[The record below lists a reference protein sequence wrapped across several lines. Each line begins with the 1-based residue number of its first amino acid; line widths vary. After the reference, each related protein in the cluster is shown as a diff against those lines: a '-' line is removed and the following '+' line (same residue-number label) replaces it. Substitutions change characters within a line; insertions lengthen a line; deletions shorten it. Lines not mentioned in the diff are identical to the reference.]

1 MRRLWT
7 WLLCLSLLMGLLP
20 VLPVEASESLE
31 QQLALLLQEH
41 DISKEDLSLS
51 FYDTGDGE
59 SFRLA
64 SDRMIPAGKLW
75 MLPLHMY
82 FCEQESLGVYETTH
96 EVLEEEFRIN
106 GLTLKECRYQS
117 LALGK
122 EEVAASM
129 RDHLGGNQNFKV
141 LVNEAFG
148 HLDQA
153 LLTQDYLSGN
163 SFSAD
168 FWMNCLRELTD
179 HPEIYDDLSRNYSMI
194 QTKDALAG
202 FSRSSTVFQ
211 ICGEEAG
218 WLTAIAKVWAGSPYL
233 LAVSVPAEEGAKDF
247 LADLNDLAYGYVF
260 QKEGSSQATLPS
272 SEPHD
277 LSIYTENTNHR
288 QQKLRWMGFAVGG
301 LIVVI
306 ALVAIPLWLRRR
318 KGEEEYY
325 D

>member
-20 VLPVEASESLE
+20 VLPAEASELLE
-31 QQLALLLQEH
+31 QELDLLLQEH
-41 DISKEDLSLS
+41 DLAKADLSLS
-51 FYDTGDGE
+51 FYDTADGE
-59 SFRLA
+59 SYRLA
-64 SDRMIPAGKLW
+64 ADRMIPAGKLW

-82 FCEQESLGVYETTH
+82 FCEQDSLGAYEPSN
-96 EVLEEEFRIN
+96 ELLEEEFRIN
-106 GLTLKECRYQS
+106 GLNLKECRYQS
-117 LALGK
+117 VTLGK
-122 EEVAASM
+122 EEVAMSM
-129 RDHLGGNQNFKV
+129 RDYLGGNQNFKV

-153 LLTQDYLSGN
+153 LLTQDFLSGN
-163 SFSAD
+163 CFSPD

-179 HPEIYDDLSRNYSMI
+179 HPEVYDDLSRNYSMI

-202 FSRSSTVFQ
+202 FSRSSAVFQ
-211 ICGEEAG
+211 ICGEEEG
-218 WLTAIAKVWAGSPYL
+218 WLTAIAKVWADSAYL
-233 LAVSVPAEEGAKDF
+233 LVASVPAEAGAKAF
-247 LADLNDLAYGYVF
+247 LADLNDLIYSYVSR
-260 QKEGSSQATLPS
+260 KESSHTATLPS
-272 SEPHD
+272 SEAHD
-277 LSIYTENTNHR
+277 LSIHTGNTDHR

-301 LIVVI
+301 LIVVV